1 MRVSVSVNSISKLN
15 PNDINK
21 ALKRAVD
28 FVALDIVKDAKNYA
42 PSDTGNLRMNI
53 KAMPSKNNNGKIE
66 GRAFVNSEY
75 AAYVEFGTGARGRE
89 TNANPNSAIQYTSKD
104 SWKYQDEEGKWHIG
118 RPQEARSFMYKAAR
132 NSKKRFPKIVEMAL
146 KKGV

>member
-42 PSDTGNLRMNI
+42 PSDTGNLRI
-53 KAMPSKNNNGKIE
+53 YE
-66 GRAFVNSEY
+66 GSTFNFSVII
-75 AAYVEFGTGARGRE
+75 F
-89 TNANPNSAIQYTSKD
+89 
-104 SWKYQDEEGKWHIG
+104 
-118 RPQEARSFMYKAAR
+118 
-132 NSKKRFPKIVEMAL
+132 
-146 KKGV
+146 